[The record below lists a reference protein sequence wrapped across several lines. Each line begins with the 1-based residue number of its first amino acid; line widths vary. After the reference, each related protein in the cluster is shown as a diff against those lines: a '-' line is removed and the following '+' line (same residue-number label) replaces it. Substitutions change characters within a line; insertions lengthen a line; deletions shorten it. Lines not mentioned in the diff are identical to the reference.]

1 MPKKK
6 TAAKKTAAKTAAA
19 KKPTRKTAAKKTAE
33 KQAVAEAMAAWTA
46 AEQAAALQPAGLE
59 AIRDV
64 DVEVTVELGRTT
76 VTLDQALDMG
86 ENSMQELNRR
96 VGEAVDIRL
105 NGKLY
110 ARGEVVTVNE
120 YFGVRLTEVIGQG
133 AE

>member
-1 MPKKK
+1 MPEKKAAAKKAAAKKPAKK
-6 TAAKKTAAKTAAA
+6 TAAKKTVA
-19 KKPTRKTAAKKTAE
+19 KKASPGATAKAATTTAP
-33 KQAVAEAMAAWTA
+33 AR
-46 AEQAAALQPAGLE
+46 PAGLE
-59 AIRDV
+59 AIQDV
-64 DVEVTVELGRTT
+64 DVEVSVELGRTT

-96 VGEAVDIRL
+96 VGEPVDIRL
-105 NGKLY
+105 NGKLF

>member
-1 MPKKK
+1 MAEKK
-6 TAAKKTAAKTAAA
+6 TAKKAAKRKAAPKIVA
-19 KKPTRKTAAKKTAE
+19 KPATKVPAE
-33 KQAVAEAMAAWTA
+33 VVAPP
-46 AEQAAALQPAGLE
+46 PAGLE
-59 AIRDV
+59 AIQDV
-64 DVEVTVELGRTT
+64 DVEVSVELGRTT

-96 VGEAVDIRL
+96 VGEPVDIRL

-120 YFGVRLTEVIGQG
+120 YFGVRLTEVIGQS